1 MVGRSIVNGKKY
13 VKLKLIPG
21 YLFVCLF
28 AFDCEIRG
36 IWRWSCA
43 NNNNYIFRSMMIV
56 ILMLLLILLLMNMNN
71 KALCLEILTI
81 PGFFETLN
89 TEISS
94 YIFLIYIHSSSACNY
109 TVLNKE

>member
-1 MVGRSIVNGKKY
+1 
-13 VKLKLIPG
+13 
-21 YLFVCLF
+21 
-28 AFDCEIRG
+28 
-36 IWRWSCA
+36 
-43 NNNNYIFRSMMIV
+43 
-56 ILMLLLILLLMNMNN
+56 MNMNN

-109 TVLNKE
+109 TVLNKEYNNDQNKASYFSLNKE